1 MPLSCSEPVPTTVAR
16 SRLTIRPSP
25 RQRSGNAG
33 SGRKRPTD
41 PAIRHWLGA
50 FHQFHSDDDSYA
62 PVALRLAPAE
72 AEILDPNSS
81 ANGSAPQFATARH
94 VYEVALRRDAR
105 GEKWVLI
112 EWQVDVPAS
121 CSATAAAATRR
132 WRCSRTLPK
141 RTGGGMACGCA
152 LSIGPGSARWRPGW
166 RRP

>member
-16 SRLTIRPSP
+16 SRLTIRSSP

-33 SGRKRPTD
+33 SGRKMPTD

-81 ANGSAPQFATARH
+81 ANGSAPQFATARY
-94 VYEVALRRDAR
+94 VYEVAIRRDAR

-112 EWQVDVPAS
+112 EWQVDVPGVVFCDCAGRDE
-121 CSATAAAATRR
+121 AMALFADPAQANGR
-132 WRCSRTLPK
+132 WYGVRL
-141 RTGGGMACGCA
+141 
-152 LSIGPGSARWRPGW
+152 RPEH
-166 RRP
+166 RPW

>member
-112 EWQVDVPAS
+112 DWQVDVPGIVFCDCAGRDE
-121 CSATAAAATRR
+121 AMALFADPAQANGR
-132 WRCSRTLPK
+132 WYGVRL
-141 RTGGGMACGCA
+141 
-152 LSIGPGSARWRPGW
+152 RPEH
-166 RRP
+166 RPW